1 MDNQRGI
8 AEGSIEAS
16 AGEKVK
22 CVSLY
27 TPLDSA
33 ISRKNAYA
41 A

>member
-1 MDNQRGI
+1 MDNQGSF

-22 CVSLY
+22 CVRLY
-27 TPLDSA
+27 TPLDIA